1 MATWQAFIELLTEE
15 LGAENVEGG
24 ADDKKAVV
32 TMDLLP
38 LLLKEGSTNT
48 RRQKVH
54 FEYDGQDTT
63 WISAT
68 AFVSPVPAPTDISSF
83 LEYLGKDWT
92 KPGAVIVDGQLALR
106 NHFSLSS
113 FDSDGD
119 TEETDKQIMQIAL
132 MSTGAIGFLA
142 DFLEQ
147 HYTKKDV

>member
-32 TMDLLP
+32 TMDLL
-38 LLLKEGSTNT
+38 KEGSTNT

-68 AFVSPVPAPTDISSF
+68 SFVSPVPEPTDVSSF

-92 KPGAVIVDGQLALR
+92 KPAAVIVDGQLALR

-113 FDSDGD
+113 FDSDGN
-119 TEETDKQIMQIAL
+119 TEDTDKKIMHIAL
-132 MSTGAIGFLA
+132 MSTAAIGFVA

-147 HYTKKDV
+147 HYTKKDP